1 MLFERIEK
9 SDERGLFSWFSRG
22 NKRMQAAGP
31 SIEYL
36 EHEQATWFFVGISG
50 SDLSNGKMVSNE
62 EATARND
69 FSRRGRRN

>member
-1 MLFERIEK
+1 
-9 SDERGLFSWFSRG
+9 
-22 NKRMQAAGP
+22 MQAAGP